1 MKGHKLLAEEKLMLR
16 ELIIEGKSYDE
27 IIKVINVSKPSLS
40 RFVKKENLIYKS
52 PNLKKY
58 DYTYIDSLL
67 RQGKKPLEISRILN
81 VPYPSIG
88 SISKKLG
95 YNFLKDHGNIRYFQF
110 IDSKIK
116 AYLLGFIAA
125 DGYVVKNSNSSSIT
139 FGVQINERD
148 REILDLLKKEIGCEN
163 KVHLL
168 KSKMVRFTI
177 TDSSLIKD
185 LYSLGITQ
193 RKSKT
198 LCNVLQNIPEEYAID
213 FIAGYFDGDGSVSFT
228 NNLNRTTTYIFFR
241 GTKEL
246 LQAFI
251 PILNLK
257 NYYFHFNKTWILSF
271 AKKEE
276 VYNFYLNYKSSAYQL
291 DRKIKKLELRITK
304 ILLKYPNVQTI
315 SSTYIQ

>member
-193 RKSKT
+193 RKSKLFVMCYKT
-198 LCNVLQNIPEEYAID
+198 
-213 FIAGYFDGDGSVSFT
+213 F
-228 NNLNRTTTYIFFR
+228 
-241 GTKEL
+241 
-246 LQAFI
+246 
-251 PILNLK
+251 LK
-257 NYYFHFNKTWILSF
+257 NMPL
-271 AKKEE
+271 
-276 VYNFYLNYKSSAYQL
+276 
-291 DRKIKKLELRITK
+291 
-304 ILLKYPNVQTI
+304 ILLLVI
-315 SSTYIQ
+315 SMEMAVYLSQIISIEQPLTSFLEAQKSYYKHLYQY